1 MELSDFYEIIEK
13 IKVSFMSANT
23 DYRLL
28 FVNIA
33 VLIILMSMYYD
44 IKVDDILVKAKYLT
58 IFSVSSIIIFLLH
71 LFIGDIIIFIPL
83 FVFFSLQILLKINKF
98 KFLSFLNEEDDEIE
112 ENLPSTNSPPLT
124 NNDETLQKIKKLGKD
139 NNFNILDVLYVYD
152 YISDYQRR
160 KIIQSMICRNT
171 DQMAEKLL
179 TTYTISPEELNEA
192 YAILNLIGLE
202 GRIVTKEE
210 AIMCLLKNK
219 KGEGEADD

>member
-58 IFSVSSIIIFLLH
+58 IFSVSSVIIFLLH

-98 KFLSFLNEEDDEIE
+98 KFLNFLNEEDDEIE

>member
-1 MELSDFYEIIEK
+1 MELNDFYEIIEK

-58 IFSVSSIIIFLLH
+58 IFSVSSVIIFLLH

>member
-1 MELSDFYEIIEK
+1 MDLSNFYEFLEK
-13 IKVSFMSANT
+13 IKESFISANT

-28 FVNIA
+28 FINIA

-44 IKVDDILVKAKYLT
+44 IKVDDILIKAKYLT
-58 IFSVSSIIIFLLH
+58 IFSISSVIIFLLH

-83 FVFFSLQILLKINKF
+83 FVFFGLQMILKIKKF
-98 KFLSFLNEEDDEIE
+98 KFLTEENEENDEE
-112 ENLPSTNSPPLT
+112 LPSTNNIPST
-124 NNDETLQKIKKLGKD
+124 TDETLQKIKKLGKD
-139 NNFNILDVLYVYD
+139 NNFNIIDVLYIYD

-160 KIIQSMICRNT
+160 KIIQSMICKNT
-171 DQMAEKLL
+171 DQMAEKFL
-179 TTYTISPEELNEA
+179 TTYTISPEELDEA

-219 KGEGEADD
+219 RGEGESND

>member
-58 IFSVSSIIIFLLH
+58 IFSVSSVIIFLLH

-83 FVFFSLQILLKINKF
+83 FVFFSLQILLKINK
-98 KFLSFLNEEDDEIE
+98 LN
-112 ENLPSTNSPPLT
+112 
-124 NNDETLQKIKKLGKD
+124 
-139 NNFNILDVLYVYD
+139 F
-152 YISDYQRR
+152 
-160 KIIQSMICRNT
+160 
-171 DQMAEKLL
+171 
-179 TTYTISPEELNEA
+179 
-192 YAILNLIGLE
+192 
-202 GRIVTKEE
+202 
-210 AIMCLLKNK
+210 
-219 KGEGEADD
+219 